1 MENIKTTLDPK
12 IKDEKVVP
20 FGLGTASFLD
30 FRRVKS
36 VTECHMMYIIRSQ
49 YSPPRAQNT
58 TLAPALTRNRK
69 VKVL

>member
-12 IKDEKVVP
+12 IKDEKVVL
-20 FGLGTASFLD
+20 FGLGMASFLD
-30 FRRVKS
+30 FGRVKS
-36 VTECHMMYIIRSQ
+36 VTECHMIYIFRPQ

-69 VKVL
+69 VKV

>member
-30 FRRVKS
+30 FGGVKS
-36 VTECHMMYIIRSQ
+36 VTEGHMIYI
-49 YSPPRAQNT
+49 
-58 TLAPALTRNRK
+58 
-69 VKVL
+69 

>member
-20 FGLGTASFLD
+20 FGFGTASFLD
-30 FRRVKS
+30 FGRVKS
-36 VTECHMMYIIRSQ
+36 VTECHIIYIFRPQ

-69 VKVL
+69 VKV